1 MGSCFINGG
10 KSIVIR
16 LIPLFWR
23 SVCTRSAFSSRFV
36 SPKKYIRCLAFSFR
50 TDDSWGCG
58 VEGEAQGEED
68 GGGEG
73 RKRRMVLVGH
83 KVAIYKR
90 LGEGRGRERGGLFK
104 SIRKQS
110 VS

>member
-1 MGSCFINGG
+1 M
-10 KSIVIR
+10 
-16 LIPLFWR
+16 
-23 SVCTRSAFSSRFV
+23 
-36 SPKKYIRCLAFSFR
+36 
-50 TDDSWGCG
+50 
-58 VEGEAQGEED
+58 EGEAQGEED